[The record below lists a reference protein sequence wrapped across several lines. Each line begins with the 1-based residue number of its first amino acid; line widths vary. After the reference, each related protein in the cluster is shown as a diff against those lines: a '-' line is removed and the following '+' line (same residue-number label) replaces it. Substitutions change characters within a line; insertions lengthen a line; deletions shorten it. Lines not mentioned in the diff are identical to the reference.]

1 MKKLLVAVGVMAVLA
16 ACNNNHGNNTLANQD
31 KEAKEM
37 MQGYWR
43 NDDAGNFAMLVKGDS
58 IIFPDTSSMPLLFW
72 IYQDS
77 LYTQGSHLQ
86 SYKIKKQA
94 AHLFKFVNQLG
105 EEVKL
110 VKTDNTLA
118 RKIFAQEHPYAM
130 NIFRTSDIDTT
141 FNYGNQHYTCKIHV
155 ETTSD
160 RVIKSTLT
168 DDGIEVDNMYL
179 DNVAQL
185 KVWKNGQNLYAH
197 DFRKKEFEQIVPK
210 ELMSASILRGIDFA
224 YADSSGVFFD
234 ATIGIP
240 DAATAYIVELRIAN
254 NGKLTKKL
262 K

>member
-1 MKKLLVAVGVMAVLA
+1 MKKLLVAVGFMAVLA
-16 ACNNNHGNNTLANQD
+16 GCNNNHGNNTLANQD

-179 DNVAQL
+179 DNVA
-185 KVWKNGQNLYAH
+185 KVNVSIGGKHIYSH
-197 DFRKKEFEQIVPK
+197 DFHKSEFNRFVPT
-210 ELMSASILRGIDFA
+210 EFMQHSILRDVQ
-224 YADSSGVFFD
+224 YNKADTGAVYLD
-234 ATIGIP
+234 AIIGFP
-240 DAATAYIVELRIAN
+240 DASTSYVVELEISK
-254 NGKLTKKL
+254 NGKLTTRL
-262 K
+262 R